1 MGGSTFSGLSKIIVS
16 ISNRENHKKIIND
29 FRVSC
34 DLNRIRD
41 YINEHFS
48 HYSCYGNKYDIND
61 LFFFVDI
68 VDWDIIETYHV
79 SDFFGHVSVNS
90 TIMSKKNEILDMNM
104 IEHIR
109 DILFYRGYKLSL
121 KINRLWIIFSFN

>member
-1 MGGSTFSGLSKIIVS
+1 MGGSTFYGLSKIIVS

-79 SDFFGHVSVNS
+79 SDFFGHVSVNP
-90 TIMSKKNEILDMNM
+90 TIMSKNWKIQILDTKSN
-104 IEHIR
+104 EHIR
-109 DILFYRGYKLSL
+109 NDKY
-121 KINRLWIIFSFN
+121 

>member
-1 MGGSTFSGLSKIIVS
+1 MKKFVNKLIKSSFSLSKERKFNIIISLFFICNTMQVILSFKCSLSPSKII
-16 ISNRENHKKIIND
+16 SNCLYFKSRETIKKMIND

-61 LFFFVDI
+61 LFFFCRHTL
-68 VDWDIIETYHV
+68 IET
-79 SDFFGHVSVNS
+79 
-90 TIMSKKNEILDMNM
+90 
-104 IEHIR
+104 
-109 DILFYRGYKLSL
+109 
-121 KINRLWIIFSFN
+121 